1 MTVDFEYVAP
11 SEPYFHFF
19 RTMLSTFLDGQE
31 QEKFDMSAMSDYLLE
46 RASIGAVLASSL
58 GDEDPEKNPEYAD
71 LPDEEFDKI
80 AQRFNSQR
88 EVYGF
93 ISIASL
99 SWSRKKLPWLD
110 WIYKYVIGKA
120 EKALEQ
126 QPSKLK

>member
-1 MTVDFEYVAP
+1 MNVDFEYVAP

-19 RTMLSTFLDGQE
+19 RTMLSTYLDGQE
-31 QEKFDMSAMSDYLLE
+31 QEKFDMSSMSDYLLE

-58 GDEDPEKNPEYAD
+58 GDEDPEKDPKYAD

-80 AQRFNSQR
+80 AQRFNAQR

-93 ISIASL
+93 LSIASL

-110 WIYKYVIGKA
+110 AIYKYVLAKA
-120 EKALEQ
+120 EKSLEPQ
-126 QPSKLK
+126 KLQ